1 MSSDA
6 REISLVGGQPVRLY
20 LFERG
25 ASTRW
30 AYNSSDRD
38 ISFNG
43 IDYLGRAI
51 SDDGIRQSGQSSADA
66 LEVVGPATLGVAQ
79 LYRGVPPSDEINLTI
94 RDLHFGE
101 ADALVRWSGS
111 ISDIDF
117 SAQDRCKIRCESLA
131 ASMAQEGLRLSWDRA
146 CPHALGDRLCR
157 VDMDVYAV
165 AGTVITLDGISVSA
179 TTWAGYADGW
189 FAGGWVQWP
198 VGGGEFDRR
207 GIETQ
212 VGGLLTLLGGSDGIA
227 LNDVLTAY
235 PGCTRTIEVCHGKFA
250 NSDNYGGIN
259 HLPGRS
265 PFDGNPVF

>member
-6 REISLVGGQPVRLY
+6 REISLAGGKPVRLY

-38 ISFNG
+38 ITYQG

-66 LEVVGPATLGVAQ
+66 LEVTGPATLDVAQ
-79 LYRGVPPSDEINLTI
+79 LYRGAPPSDEISLTI
-94 RDLHFGE
+94 RDLHYGE

-111 ISDIDF
+111 IGDVNF
-117 SAQDRCKIRCESLA
+117 PAQDRCQIRCESLA
-131 ASMAQEGLRLSWDRA
+131 ASMAREGLRLSWERN

-157 VDMDVYAV
+157 VDMELYAV

-179 TTWAGYADGW
+179 TAWAGYPDGW
-189 FAGGWVQWP
+189 FDGGWVQWP

-227 LNDVLTAY
+227 LADALTAY
-235 PGCTRTIEVCHGKFA
+235 PGCLRTIAICQSKFA
-250 NSDNYGGIN
+250 NEDNYGGVPG
-259 HLPGRS
+259 LPGRS
-265 PFDGNPVF
+265 PFDGDPVF